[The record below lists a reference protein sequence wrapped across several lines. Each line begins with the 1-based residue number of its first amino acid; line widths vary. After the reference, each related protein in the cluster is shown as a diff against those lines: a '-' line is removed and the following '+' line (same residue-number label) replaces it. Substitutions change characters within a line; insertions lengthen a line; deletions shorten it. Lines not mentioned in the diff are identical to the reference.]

1 MQRCTEKVTWR
12 FSAYQDRSSL
22 NRRRS
27 ELAKL
32 IDRGDRMSERQCGAV
47 GGNQESAGS
56 QLDQGCKDRREIE
69 FGARVHDMELQPE
82 DAGRS
87 LRFCMQVRKPTSIG
101 WSILIRST
109 GRRATMSRF
118 AASTAS
124 DCCGMLLLY
133 FCGEPWST

>member
-47 GGNQESAGS
+47 GGDQESAGS

-87 LRFCMQVRKPTSIG
+87 LRFCMQVRKPTSITLVNIDQVCG
-101 WSILIRST
+101 TAGDDESVLPTARP
-109 GRRATMSRF
+109 ATVVV
-118 AASTAS
+118 
-124 DCCGMLLLY
+124 CCCCNL
-133 FCGEPWST
+133 CGEP